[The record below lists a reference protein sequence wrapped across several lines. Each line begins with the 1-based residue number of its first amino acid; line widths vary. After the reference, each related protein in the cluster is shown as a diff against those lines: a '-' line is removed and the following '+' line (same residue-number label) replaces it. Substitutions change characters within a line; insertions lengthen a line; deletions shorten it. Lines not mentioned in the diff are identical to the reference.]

1 MRKSRVAN
9 GNSRHISHF
18 LQDMETQTAENIYQ
32 ALKPKG
38 CRQHSRCR
46 GMPWFWRD
54 ETLPALT
61 ITCLNYDKKVVEGN
75 QNPGNKFV
83 MVEGDGCSLPYADK
97 SFSLVFSNSVI
108 EHVGDFSRQ
117 KQFASELRRVGQKL
131 WVQTPAFECFIEPH
145 FWSPFFHWLPIGLRI
160 RWGRWLTLWG
170 WLEKPSPDEVLELV
184 KEIRLLNKR
193 EFKSLFPDCE
203 IITEKMLWIFPKSYI
218 AVRRA

>member
-1 MRKSRVAN
+1 MGIHAIYRTFFKIWRRK
-9 GNSRHISHF
+9 
-18 LQDMETQTAENIYQ
+18 
-32 ALKPKG
+32 
-38 CRQHSRCR
+38 RQKAFFKLLSPTDADSILDVG

-54 ETLPALT
+54 ETLPRLT
-61 ITCLNYDKKVVEGN
+61 ITCLNQDKKVVEGN
-75 QNPGNKFV
+75 QNPGGKFV
-83 MVEGDGCSLPYADK
+83 MVEGDGCGLPYGDK

-117 KQFASELRRVGQKL
+117 MQFASELRRVGRKL
-131 WVQTPAFECFIEPH
+131 WVQTPAYECFIEPH

-170 WLEKPSPDEVLELV
+170 LLEKPSPDEVLELV

-193 EFKSLFPDCE
+193 EFKNLFPDCE
-203 IITEKMLWIFPKSYI
+203 IITEKMLGIFPKSYI